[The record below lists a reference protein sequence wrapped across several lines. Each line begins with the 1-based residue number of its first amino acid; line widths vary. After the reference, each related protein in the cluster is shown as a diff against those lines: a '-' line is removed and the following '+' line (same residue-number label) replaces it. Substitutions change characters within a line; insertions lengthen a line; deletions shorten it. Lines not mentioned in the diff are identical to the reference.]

1 MLYLIGERASG
12 KDYYMYNYTNADK
25 IVLSQVKCYSQDRQ
39 VRAYKIKKY
48 IDTLLNTN
56 NDILFEQGMKNLTYQ
71 LNNILYLDFEVYFNY
86 KKYIDMLDSHNFK
99 IVLLLREE
107 EFEKYIKKCEKKDL
121 VLNYKRGE
129 KNE

>member
-12 KDYYMYNYTNADK
+12 KDYFMYNYTNADK
-25 IVLSQVKCYSQDRQ
+25 IVLSPVKCYLQDRQ

-56 NDILFEQGMKNLTYQ
+56 SDVLFLQGMKNLTYQ

-86 KKYIDMLDSHNFK
+86 KKYIDMLDKYNFK
-99 IVLLLREE
+99 IILLLTED
-107 EFEKYIKKCEKKDL
+107 EFEKYITRFRK
-121 VLNYKRGE
+121 
-129 KNE
+129 